1 MHLTPRGA
9 RLFLCAHAF
18 VEDFAHTDPADLTD
32 FFVGGK
38 SHRGLWWGG
47 SHGSR
52 GSHWFRCGWKI
63 SQRLVEW
70 LAVWVVRLLWVL
82 WVLWVLRVLRVL
94 HLLLLPR
101 LNSYSWDLWDS
112 WFSISHKFAQIF
124 TNYFSLWFFIYLCLE
139 QKNRVH
145 WLVHPMILER

>member
-1 MHLTPRGA
+1 MACISLHEVHA
-9 RLFLCAHAF
+9 FFVCAHAL
-18 VEDFAHTDPADLTD
+18 VEDLPHTDPADLT
-32 FFVGGK
+32 FFVGGE
-38 SHRGLWWGG
+38 SHRGWWWGA
-47 SHGSR
+47 SHR
-52 GSHWFRCGWKI
+52 FHGSHWFRCGWGI

-82 WVLWVLRVLRVL
+82 WVLRALRVL

-124 TNYFSLWFFIYLCLE
+124 TNYFSLWFLIYLWLE

-145 WLVHPMILER
+145 WLVHPIFLER